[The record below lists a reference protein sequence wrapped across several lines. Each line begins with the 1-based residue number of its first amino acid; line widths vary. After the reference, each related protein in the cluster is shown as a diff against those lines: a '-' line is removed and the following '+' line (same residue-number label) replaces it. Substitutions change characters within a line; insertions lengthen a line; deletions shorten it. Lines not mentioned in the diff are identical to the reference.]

1 MSATADGTRGVTTS
15 QTPPRVR
22 PWPPW
27 GCLGLLVYALWT
39 LDLRQVPILVDGA
52 GARVAAVARCGSKG
66 ECCSHLMREMAVGVR
81 EQLLRADGLR
91 DGAWGMCAVMT
102 VVFAVKLVRSRELPW
117 SIRWALLAYALYST
131 IWALLSQ
138 PIY

>member
-27 GCLGLLVYALWT
+27 GCLGLLVYALRT
-39 LDLRQVPILVDGA
+39 LDLRQAPILVDGA

-81 EQLLRADGLR
+81 EQLLRADGLH